1 MVAND
6 ADDTW
11 VRFLHNQGADPN
23 IGDAQERTPLF
34 LMVEKGSHRRVDY
47 MIEKFGASINVRT
60 KVSQIVESEN
70 IAQSERS
77 SWGGG
82 RSMSILSKVIAI
94 IGREMIKLT

>member
-60 KVSQIVESEN
+60 KVRQEMEPLRM
-70 IAQSERS
+70 RS
-77 SWGGG
+77 SLIS
-82 RSMSILSKVIAI
+82 RSMSPLTKVTSI
-94 IGREMIKLT
+94 IDREIIRTK